1 MVMTKKRAEET
12 LARDIAEELRKIKEA
27 MDTADAAF
35 NEVDDPDL
43 IESLIFERSSLNA
56 RYSYLIKE
64 RRRIEKQG

>member
-1 MVMTKKRAEET
+1 MVMTKKRAEA
-12 LARDIAEELRKIKEA
+12 LARGIAEELRVIQEA

-43 IESLIFERSSLNA
+43 IESLIYERSALNA

-64 RRRIEKQG
+64 RRKLENGG